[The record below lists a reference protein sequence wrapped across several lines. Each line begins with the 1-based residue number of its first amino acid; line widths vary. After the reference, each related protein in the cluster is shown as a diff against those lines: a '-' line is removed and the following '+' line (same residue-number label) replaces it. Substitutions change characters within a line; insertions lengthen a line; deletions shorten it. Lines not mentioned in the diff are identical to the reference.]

1 MKRFGLIAVVATIII
16 LAGGVYLFSRTSKP
30 ETVPSL
36 SGYEYFWGNGCPH
49 CENVD
54 KFFQNWKDKDKLTLN
69 KMEVWYNKTNAGI
82 MLARGTACGIARSD
96 MAVPLLVTPEGKC
109 ILGDVD
115 IINHFNQIKFDE

>member
-16 LAGGVYLFSRTSKP
+16 LAGGVYLFSRGAKP
-30 ETVPSL
+30 ETVPPL

-54 KFFQNWKDKDKLTLN
+54 KFFQSWKDKDKLTLN
-69 KMEVWYNKTNAGI
+69 KMEVWYNKANAGI

-115 IINHFNQIKFDE
+115 IINHLNEIKFDE